1 MTDMNRLFTRRLLFG
16 VFATCLVVVIA
27 IMGTAQPAH
36 AQGFISPQI
45 GADFGGD
52 AQCPHLSDC
61 QDKRMNASVSFG
73 ALGNVF
79 GIEEEVAYAPSFF
92 GDAGGLSSSVL
103 TLMTNLMLAPKIG
116 PVRPYGAVGLGLIK
130 THVDLQTTSL
140 FTTRNNSLGWDVGGG
155 LMLFMTDHIGLRG
168 DVRYFHTF
176 QDLTVLGLTL
186 SDKTLNYGRASA
198 GVVLKF

>member
-1 MTDMNRLFTRRLLFG
+1 MTSATRSLTRRLLLG
-16 VFATCLVVVIA
+16 VFAASVA
-27 IMGTAQPAH
+27 FGPAKPAH
-36 AQGFISPQI
+36 AEGFISPLI

-52 AQCPHLSDC
+52 ARCPHLTDC

-73 ALGNVF
+73 ALGNVL

-92 GDAGGLSSSVL
+92 GDAAGLSSSVL
-103 TLMTNLMLAPKIG
+103 TLMSNLMLAPKIG
-116 PVRPYGAVGLGLIK
+116 PIRPYGEIGIGLIK

-140 FTTRNNSLGWDVGGG
+140 FTTRNNGLGWDVGGG
-155 LMLFMTDHIGLRG
+155 VIGFMTDHVGVRG
-168 DVRYFHTF
+168 DVRYFHAF

-186 SDKTLNYGRASA
+186 TDKKLNYGRASV